1 MATVD
6 RDPRAVARFP
16 MPRRDPFEPPPEYRE
31 MRRTGPL
38 SYVTAPSGTRM
49 WLVTRHAEARQ
60 VLSHPK
66 VSTNTSRPD
75 FPSLRPVGR
84 APTPEER
91 AELDKARQG
100 WIIDMD
106 PPEHGVYRR
115 MLISE
120 FSVRR
125 INALRPGIQRVV
137 DELVD
142 EMLRQGPPV
151 DLVEMFGLP
160 VPSLV
165 ICQMLGV
172 PYEEHE
178 YFQTR
183 TAQILTMSH
192 DPNASKAV
200 SLEIRSYLSDLV
212 SRAEREP
219 GDNLIGRLVKEYVHP
234 GALSHDALVGM
245 AQLLLMA
252 GHETTSNQIPLGVLT
267 LLEHPEQLARMCA
280 DPALVPGAVEEL
292 LRYNSIADWVAFDR
306 MACEDIEIGG
316 ELIRAGEGIFVL
328 GASANRDERA
338 FDDPDTFDIH
348 RAARHHVAFGDGVH
362 QCLGQNMA
370 RAELEIA
377 YETLFRRIP
386 GLRLVDDVDEIPFKF
401 TSAIFGPYE
410 LEVTW

>member
-1 MATVD
+1 MTT
-6 RDPRAVARFP
+6 DPRAVARFP
-16 MPRRDPFEPPPEYRE
+16 MARRCPFEPPPEYAE

-38 SYVTAPSGTRM
+38 AYVTAPSGTRI
-49 WLVTRHAEARQ
+49 WLVTRHKEAKQ
-60 VLSHPK
+60 VLASPK

-75 FPSLRPVGR
+75 FPTLRAVR
-84 APTPEER
+84 RTPTPEEQ
-91 AELDKARQG
+91 KAREGQF
-100 WIIDMD
+100 IDMD
-106 PPEHGVYRR
+106 PPEHGFYRR

-125 INALRPGIQRVV
+125 INAMRPGIQRVV

-165 ICQMLGV
+165 ICQLLGV
-172 PYEEHE
+172 PYEDHE

-183 TAQILTMSH
+183 TAEVLKMSH
-192 DPNASKAV
+192 DPNSSTAALV
-200 SLEIRSYLSDLV
+200 EIRAYISDHV
-212 SRAEREP
+212 SRAEKEP
-219 GDNLIGRLVKEYVHP
+219 GDNLLGRLVTQYVHP
-234 GALSHDALVGM
+234 GTLRHDALVGM
-245 AQLLLMA
+245 MMLLLMA

-267 LLEHPEQLARMCA
+267 MLAHPDQLADMRA
-280 DPALVPGAVEEL
+280 DPGLVPSAVEEL

-306 MACEDIEIGG
+306 MADEDVEIGG
-316 ELIRAGEGIFVL
+316 QLIRAGEGIYVL
-328 GASANRDERA
+328 GMSANRDDRA
-338 FDDPDTFDIH
+338 FDDPDRFDI
-348 RAARHHVAFGDGVH
+348 RRGARHHVAFGDGVH
-362 QCLGQNMA
+362 QCLGQNLA

-386 GLRLVDDVDEIPFKF
+386 GMRLVEDVDEIPFKF